1 MPVTIDV
8 RDRAGDAGTLE
19 LTFAEFRLLD
29 RIFSP
34 FRPDSEVSRINRG
47 ELKIED
53 ASEEV
58 SCAIGIGRLYTRATN
73 GYFALW
79 LNGRFDPSGL
89 VKSWAIDRAASILEL
104 AGASSYFVDAGGDV
118 LARGGNGDGEPWRVG
133 IRHPIERSRFVSTV
147 TGFDLAVATSG
158 TYEKDLHVIDPHT
171 GRPADE
177 LISVTVV
184 GADILTADVYATAAV
199 AMGYAGLDFIEEVPG
214 YEAYVIGSDLLAGRT
229 RGFESLCV
237 HQPDLSRE
245 AEEAVHVIDQLRL

>member
-79 LNGRFDPSGL
+79 LDGRFDPSGL

-118 LARGGNGDGEPWRVG
+118 LARGGNGEGEPWRVG
-133 IRHPIERSRFVSTV
+133 IRHPIERSRFVCVVS
-147 TGFDLAVATSG
+147 GCDLAVATSG
-158 TYEKDLHVIDPHT
+158 TYEKGPHVINPHT

-177 LISVTVV
+177 LISATVV
-184 GADILTADVYATAAV
+184 GADILTADVYATAAL
-199 AMGYAGLDFIEEVPG
+199 AMGNQGLDFVEGAPG

-229 RGFESLCV
+229 RGFDSLAGGIADLESR
-237 HQPDLSRE
+237 RE
-245 AEEAVHVIDQLRL
+245 LLLDV